1 MPTLTPIDNNPQ
13 GLSLA
18 QLRAQAEAEAQAKAD
33 AEAEAAKARAAGFI
47 PLDDGNQRLPWQDY
61 QPQQRLPWQ
70 DYQKSQPVFEI
81 QGPDGKT
88 YQIAAPDQKSAVDA
102 YQRMTGTLSPQVQS
116 YISQAKARVAAGPYA
131 AAFGIPQMP
140 AADPNTGQPV
150 GVPAFSPTDFSRGN
164 SALWGAG
171 DATTFGFGDE
181 LGSYLGSALS
191 GLPRDQ
197 VLQEMRAM
205 NSKAQSENPGSYLAG
220 QIGGGVAQGIATGG
234 AGFGA
239 NAAARGASLGRVAL
253 GSALD
258 AAMYGGAYGAGEA
271 NGDLADRLKGGAIGA
286 GTGFAVGGAAPLVS
300 TAITKGISK
309 LISPFAS
316 SAEREAAVNLLAQ
329 EGVPVTAGQRT
340 GSDALR
346 YAESELGGSKA
357 SRLMDQQNAAFTDA
371 AMQKAGGSGLATPDN
386 LASLQGTLGQAF
398 QDMSSRNTLVADNQL
413 VQDIGTTVNRYGRL
427 LEPQQKPIVE
437 NLATDL
443 VQRIRANGGTLPGPE
458 YQAIRSDLSRAAQ
471 STGNPTLATAFKG
484 LRDSLDNAME
494 RSIATNN
501 PADSGAWSTLRNQY
515 GNMKVLQRASLGG
528 GEDAGIGVIS
538 PARLRMAA
546 SSGNPGRFATGA
558 SDFTDLAKAGQAVM
572 TPLPNSGTTARIAAR
587 SVGLLGPTLV
597 GGAYGYHEGG
607 DWESALEGAAAG
619 YALKKGAGSLL
630 MSRLGQ
636 GYLGNQ
642 AAAGLSNPATN
653 ALLAAILRQGATPAI
668 TNSLVH

>member
-18 QLRAQAEAEAQAKAD
+18 QLRAMAEAEAEAKAR
-33 AEAEAAKARAAGFI
+33 AEAEAAQRAANDPNNPANVLRKPWEDYQQQQRSPFGDL
-47 PLDDGNQRLPWQDY
+47 PDAQQPRLPWQDY
-61 QPQQRLPWQ
+61 QQQPQSWSIEKQRAM
-70 DYQKSQPVFEI
+70 
-81 QGPDGKT
+81 
-88 YQIAAPDQKSAVDA
+88 AAADQA
-102 YQRMTGTLSPQVQS
+102 RVQS

-150 GVPAFSPTDFSRGN
+150 GVPAFSPNDYGRMG
-164 SALWGAG
+164 SATMGAA
-171 DATTFGFGDE
+171 DTMTFGFGDE
-181 LGSYLGSALS
+181 LASYPTSLLTGI
-191 GLPRDQ
+191 PRDQ
-197 VLQEMRAM
+197 ILQEIRHNQSA
-205 NSKAQSENPGSYLAG
+205 AQSQNPGSYLAG
-220 QIGGGVAQGIATGG
+220 QIGGGVAQAALG
-234 AGFGA
+234 APSLGV
-239 NAAARGASLGRVAL
+239 NAGRAGVGLGRVAL
-253 GSALD
+253 NSAIDGGL
-258 AAMYGGAYGAGEA
+258 YGGAYGAGSA

-286 GTGFAVGGAAPLVS
+286 GTGAVAGGVAPFLS

-316 SAEREAAVNLLAQ
+316 SPEREAAVNLLAQ

-340 GSDALR
+340 GNDGLR

-357 SRLMDQQNAAFTDA
+357 SRLMKQQNAAFTDA
-371 AMQKAGGSGLATPDN
+371 AMQKAGGSGLATADN

-458 YQAIRSDLSRAAQ
+458 YQTIRSDLSSAAN
-471 STGNPTLATAFKG
+471 STTNQTIADAFRG
-484 LRDSLDNAME
+484 LRNALDDAMG
-494 RSIATNN
+494 RSI
-501 PADSGAWSTLRNQY
+501 PADEQQAWQTLRSQY
-515 GNMKVLQRASLGG
+515 GNMKVLQKASLGG
-528 GEDAGIGVIS
+528 GEDAGLGVIS

-546 SSGNPGRFATGA
+546 SSGNAGRFATGA
-558 SDFTDLAKAGQAVM
+558 SDYTDLAKAGQAVM
-572 TPLPNSGTTARIAAR
+572 TPLPNSGTAARIAAHT
-587 SVGLLGPTLV
+587 VGLLGPSLV
-597 GGAYGYHEGG
+597 GGAYGYREGG
-607 DWESALEGAAAG
+607 DWESALAGAAAG
-619 YALKKGAGSLL
+619 MALKKGAGAAL

-642 AAAGLSNPATN
+642 LAAGMSNPSTN
-653 ALLAAILRQGATPAI
+653 ALLAAIMRQGGTPAI
-668 TNSLVH
+668 VNSLAH